1 MEHILKYFP
10 ELTDVQRNQ
19 LAQLETLY
27 PEWNAKINVISR
39 KDIENLEVN
48 HILHSLGLVRFVKFT
63 PGTRVMDLGTGGGFP
78 GIPLA
83 VYYPDVSFHLVDR
96 IGKKLKVAQD
106 IAERI
111 GLTNVTFQ
119 HGDVKEVKGKF
130 DFVVSRAVMDLG
142 DMVPLVKR
150 YIDSEDRNAV
160 PNGLLCLKGGD
171 LSDEISKGESYFD
184 FFFLTFFFRF
194 WLPKMSSS
202 YSSESSFA
210 LSRPTYSILTMHQM
224 PPIRSFSLCTTRSEG
239 TSNGSIFRFVNR
251 ATYLSSRSSNTTV
264 ILSMMVYCPF
274 SLILDFTYSLW
285 SGRT

>member
-10 ELTDVQRNQ
+10 ELTDVQRQQMTQ
-19 LAQLETLY
+19 LMTLY

-39 KDIENLEVN
+39 KDIDNLEIN
-48 HILHSLGLVRFVKFT
+48 HILHSLGLVKFVKFT

-83 VYYPDVSFHLVDR
+83 VYYPEVSFHLVDR
-96 IGKKLKVAQD
+96 IGKKLRVASD

-142 DMVPLVKR
+142 EMVPLVKR
-150 YIDSEDRNAV
+150 FIGGEDRNAI

-171 LSDEISKGESYFD
+171 LSGEVAKYRNKVLIDELSSYFKEE
-184 FFFLTFFFRF
+184 FFKTKKILY
-194 WLPKMSSS
+194 LP
-202 YSSESSFA
+202 
-210 LSRPTYSILTMHQM
+210 L
-224 PPIRSFSLCTTRSEG
+224 
-239 TSNGSIFRFVNR
+239 
-251 ATYLSSRSSNTTV
+251 
-264 ILSMMVYCPF
+264 
-274 SLILDFTYSLW
+274 
-285 SGRT
+285 

>member
-10 ELTDVQRNQ
+10 ELTETQRNQ
-19 LAQLETLY
+19 MAALETLY

-39 KDIENLEVN
+39 KDIDNLEVN
-48 HILHSLGLVRFVKFT
+48 HILHSLGLVKFVKFM
-63 PGTRVMDLGTGGGFP
+63 PDTRILDFGTGGGLP

-83 VYYPDVSFHLVDR
+83 IYYPEVTFHLVDR

-119 HGDVKEVKGKF
+119 HGDIKEVKGKF

-150 YIDSEDRNAV
+150 FIDSEDRNAI

-171 LSDEISKGESYFD
+171 LTGEVQKYKKQVLIDELSSYFKEN
-184 FFFLTFFFRF
+184 FFKTKKILY
-194 WLPKMSSS
+194 LP
-202 YSSESSFA
+202 
-210 LSRPTYSILTMHQM
+210 L
-224 PPIRSFSLCTTRSEG
+224 
-239 TSNGSIFRFVNR
+239 
-251 ATYLSSRSSNTTV
+251 
-264 ILSMMVYCPF
+264 
-274 SLILDFTYSLW
+274 
-285 SGRT
+285 

>member
-106 IAERI
+106 IADRI

-150 YIDSEDRNAV
+150 FIDSEDRNAV

-171 LSDEISKGESYFD
+171 LSDEISKYHNKVLIDELSSYFKED
-184 FFFLTFFFRF
+184 FFKTKKILY
-194 WLPKMSSS
+194 LP
-202 YSSESSFA
+202 
-210 LSRPTYSILTMHQM
+210 L
-224 PPIRSFSLCTTRSEG
+224 
-239 TSNGSIFRFVNR
+239 
-251 ATYLSSRSSNTTV
+251 
-264 ILSMMVYCPF
+264 
-274 SLILDFTYSLW
+274 
-285 SGRT
+285 

>member
-150 YIDSEDRNAV
+150 FIDSEDRNAV

-171 LSDEISKGESYFD
+171 LSDEISKYHNKVLIDELSSYFKED
-184 FFFLTFFFRF
+184 FFKT
-194 WLPKMSSS
+194 KK
-202 YSSESSFA
+202 
-210 LSRPTYSILTMHQM
+210 ILYM
-224 PPIRSFSLCTTRSEG
+224 PL
-239 TSNGSIFRFVNR
+239 
-251 ATYLSSRSSNTTV
+251 
-264 ILSMMVYCPF
+264 
-274 SLILDFTYSLW
+274 
-285 SGRT
+285 

>member
-48 HILHSLGLVRFVKFT
+48 HILHSLGLVKFVKFT
-63 PGTRVMDLGTGGGFP
+63 PGTQIMDLGTGGGFP

-83 VYYPDVSFHLVDR
+83 IYYPDVTFHLVDR

-111 GLTNVTFQ
+111 GITNVTFQ

-142 DMVPLVKR
+142 EMVPLVR
-150 YIDSEDRNAV
+150 RFIDNEDRNAV

-171 LSDEISKGESYFD
+171 LSGEISQFRNKVLIDDLSSYFKED
-184 FFFLTFFFRF
+184 FFKTKKILY
-194 WLPKMSSS
+194 LP
-202 YSSESSFA
+202 
-210 LSRPTYSILTMHQM
+210 L
-224 PPIRSFSLCTTRSEG
+224 
-239 TSNGSIFRFVNR
+239 
-251 ATYLSSRSSNTTV
+251 
-264 ILSMMVYCPF
+264 
-274 SLILDFTYSLW
+274 
-285 SGRT
+285 

>member
-1 MEHILKYFP
+1 MEHILNYFP
-10 ELTDVQRNQ
+10 ELTETQRSQ
-19 LAQLETLY
+19 MAQLEVLY

-48 HILHSLGLVRFVKFT
+48 HLLHSLGLVKFVKFT
-63 PGTRVMDLGTGGGFP
+63 PGTRVMDLGTGGGLP

-83 VYYPDVSFHLVDR
+83 IYYPEVTFHLVDR

-142 DMVPLVKR
+142 ELVPLVKR
-150 YIDSEDRNAV
+150 FIAPEDRNAV

-171 LSDEISKGESYFD
+171 VSGEVAAYRKQVLIDELSSYFKEE
-184 FFFLTFFFRF
+184 FFKTKKVIY
-194 WLPKMSSS
+194 LP
-202 YSSESSFA
+202 
-210 LSRPTYSILTMHQM
+210 L
-224 PPIRSFSLCTTRSEG
+224 
-239 TSNGSIFRFVNR
+239 
-251 ATYLSSRSSNTTV
+251 
-264 ILSMMVYCPF
+264 
-274 SLILDFTYSLW
+274 
-285 SGRT
+285 